1 MVTTEQLA
9 ESKAIQQHTGRTF
22 HVATRFLPERV
33 RHPTYVLYAFF
44 RIADDIVD
52 DPNPG
57 PIADQRTELER
68 LREAALGE
76 QATDEPVLSAFDE
89 MRRRNDIPDRE
100 IEVFVEAM
108 ESDVE
113 PVGYDTYADLEDYL
127 RGSAVAVA
135 YMMLDVMDPDAK
147 AAARPHA
154 RALGEAF
161 QLTNFLRDVR
171 EDITEY
177 GRIYL
182 PRTTLARHGVSED
195 DIVELRSSEGFSA
208 AMRTELRRTEER
220 YREGVAGISL
230 LPEDCQFPVLLSAV
244 LYAEYH
250 RLIRERGFDVLSSPP
265 SLDTTDYLRLV
276 AQTWWSWR
284 RERDPEAVFY
294 NVSPVPE
301 SAGEMSTDTPET
313 TGHPNCR
320 TVTRPIRRV
329 ADFLYSQWPVGRSW
343 P

>member
-44 RIADDIVD
+44 RMADDIVD
-52 DPNPG
+52 DPDPG
-57 PIADQRTELER
+57 PIEDQRAELER
-68 LREAALGE
+68 LREAALGNR
-76 QATDEPVLSAFDE
+76 ATDEPVLSAFDK
-89 MRRRNDIPDRE
+89 MRRRHDISDRE
-100 IEVFVEAM
+100 IEVFIEAM
-108 ESDVE
+108 EADVE
-113 PVGYDTYADLEDYL
+113 PEGYDTYEDLEDYL

-135 YMMLDVMDPDAK
+135 YMMLDVMNPDGK
-147 AAARPHA
+147 VAARSHA

-182 PRTTLARHGVSED
+182 PRTTLAQYGVSED
-195 DIVELRSSEGFSA
+195 EIDGLHPTEGFSA
-208 AMRTELRRTEER
+208 AMRTEIRRTEER
-220 YREGVAGISL
+220 YREGVAGIGL
-230 LPEDCQFPVLLSAV
+230 LPKDCQFPVLLSAV

-250 RLIRERGFDVLSSPP
+250 RLIRERDFDVLSSPP
-265 SLDTTDYLRLV
+265 SLDSRDYLRLV
-276 AQTWWSWR
+276 AQTWWHWR

-294 NVSPVPE
+294 KVSPIPE
-301 SAGEMSTDTPET
+301 SADERSMDAPES
-313 TGHPNCR
+313 PSQPVR
-320 TVTRPIRRV
+320 ETVRRPIRRA
-329 ADFLYSQWPVGRSW
+329 ADFVQSQWPVSGSW